1 MNLHSDL
8 SRCPLRQ
15 TIDLPLPNRGYL
27 YGLECQAVRR
37 RQWIAHGSSPFT
49 GSTLTFQDLH
59 NRKVLVGSL
68 YWGIYM
74 LNVIWYIRVFR
85 IARTQYTVYTNLNND
100 VHTGIQYQ
108 NHVNV
113 ILVLRERN

>member
-1 MNLHSDL
+1 M
-8 SRCPLRQ
+8 
-15 TIDLPLPNRGYL
+15 G
-27 YGLECQAVRR
+27 R
-37 RQWIAHGSSPFT
+37 RQWIPHGLLELIPRVHSYVRGLAHNDHLVQEF
-49 GSTLTFQDLH
+49 D
-59 NRKVLVGSL
+59 NRKVLIGSL
-68 YWGIYM
+68 YRRIYT

-85 IARTQYTVYTNLNND
+85 IARTQYAVYTNLNND